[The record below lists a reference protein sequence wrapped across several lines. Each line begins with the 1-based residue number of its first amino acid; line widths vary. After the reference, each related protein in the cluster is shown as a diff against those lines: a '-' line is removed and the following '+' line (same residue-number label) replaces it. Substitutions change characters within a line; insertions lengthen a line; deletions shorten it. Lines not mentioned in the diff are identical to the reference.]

1 MYMVL
6 SRRSTYDF
14 GRTNTWSCK
23 AMEVFLFIKVF
34 QTYKHRKQCL
44 KLRAIEFS
52 GSLAKT
58 LFYRYSGAI
67 RRYSALMSIAIATSG
82 CYSGAILVL

>member
-1 MYMVL
+1 MYKVL
-6 SRRSTYDF
+6 SQRSTNGF
-14 GRTNTWSCK
+14 GSTNTWSCK

-58 LFYRYSGAI
+58 LFYRYS
-67 RRYSALMSIAIATSG
+67 ALMSIAIATSG
-82 CYSGAILVL
+82 RYSGAILAL